1 MSTLM
6 LSVLTEPVLV
16 RALRPSPSATWPSQK
31 YRDMRF
37 NVITPPHPPPR
48 NLAKPNNETKDKSR
62 IVLERVRTYM
72 CMELRGGFRL
82 NHPLMEYSRQS
93 TPTPSTSCKYA

>member
-31 YRDMRF
+31 YRQRL
-37 NVITPPHPPPR
+37 VHPPPTPRRMPQAR
-48 NLAKPNNETKDKSR
+48 NLR
-62 IVLERVRTYM
+62 
-72 CMELRGGFRL
+72 
-82 NHPLMEYSRQS
+82 
-93 TPTPSTSCKYA
+93 PSQR